1 MAYNNAYLNSGKR
14 AVEQETSAAAAK
26 LLSKLHN
33 INTIITAEAAAVAV
47 AATTAITDT
56 TTAITISRAT
66 TKRNAGQMSLGKKQ
80 QTYVK
85 VWQFQRFLPRANM
98 IFGNRKAGKR
108 ETKEIR
114 RERGSRTAS
123 GDSSVHLTGAGV
135 LCEIFACLQGTISCA
150 ESRPDLTCDTR
161 WPLPSLACLVQALI
175 H

>member
-1 MAYNNAYLNSGKR
+1 MTSGKR

-33 INTIITAEAAAVAV
+33 INTIITAETAAVAV

-56 TTAITISRAT
+56 TTAITIRRAT
-66 TKRNAGQMSLGKKQ
+66 TTSSAGQMSLGKKQ

-98 IFGNRKAGKR
+98 IFGNRKR
-108 ETKEIR
+108 EKESEK

-123 GDSSVHLTGAGV
+123 GDSSVHLTGVGV

-161 WPLPSLACLVQALI
+161 CPLPSLACLVQALI

>member
-1 MAYNNAYLNSGKR
+1 MTSGKR

-33 INTIITAEAAAVAV
+33 INTIITAEAEAEAAPAAVPV

-66 TKRNAGQMSLGKKQ
+66 TTSSAGQMSLGKKQ

-98 IFGNRKAGKR
+98 IFGNRKAGKKKR
-108 ETKEIR
+108 K
-114 RERGSRTAS
+114 GGRTQ
-123 GDSSVHLTGAGV
+123 VYT
-135 LCEIFACLQGTISCA
+135 
-150 ESRPDLTCDTR
+150 
-161 WPLPSLACLVQALI
+161 
-175 H
+175 

>member
-1 MAYNNAYLNSGKR
+1 MTSGKR

-33 INTIITAEAAAVAV
+33 INTIITAEAEAEAAPAAVLV

-56 TTAITISRAT
+56 RTAITISRAT
-66 TKRNAGQMSLGKKQ
+66 TTTSSAGKMSLGKKQ

-108 ETKEIR
+108 K
-114 RERGSRTAS
+114 GKAGRTQ
-123 GDSSVHLTGAGV
+123 VYT
-135 LCEIFACLQGTISCA
+135 
-150 ESRPDLTCDTR
+150 
-161 WPLPSLACLVQALI
+161 
-175 H
+175 

>member
-1 MAYNNAYLNSGKR
+1 MTSGKR

-66 TKRNAGQMSLGKKQ
+66 TTTSSAGQMSLGKKQ

-108 ETKEIR
+108 K
-114 RERGSRTAS
+114 GKGGRTQ
-123 GDSSVHLTGAGV
+123 VYT
-135 LCEIFACLQGTISCA
+135 
-150 ESRPDLTCDTR
+150 
-161 WPLPSLACLVQALI
+161 
-175 H
+175 

>member
-1 MAYNNAYLNSGKR
+1 MTSGKR

-33 INTIITAEAAAVAV
+33 INTIITAEAEAAPAAVPV

-66 TKRNAGQMSLGKKQ
+66 TTTSSAGQMSLGKKQ

-98 IFGNRKAGKR
+98 IFGNRKAGK
-108 ETKEIR
+108 KK
-114 RERGSRTAS
+114 GKAGRTQ
-123 GDSSVHLTGAGV
+123 VYT
-135 LCEIFACLQGTISCA
+135 
-150 ESRPDLTCDTR
+150 
-161 WPLPSLACLVQALI
+161 
-175 H
+175 

>member
-1 MAYNNAYLNSGKR
+1 MTSGKR
-14 AVEQETSAAAAK
+14 AVEQETSAAAWK

-33 INTIITAEAAAVAV
+33 INTIITAEAEAEAEAAPAAVPV

-66 TKRNAGQMSLGKKQ
+66 TTTSSAGQMSLGKKQ

-108 ETKEIR
+108 K
-114 RERGSRTAS
+114 GKAGRTQ
-123 GDSSVHLTGAGV
+123 VYT
-135 LCEIFACLQGTISCA
+135 
-150 ESRPDLTCDTR
+150 
-161 WPLPSLACLVQALI
+161 
-175 H
+175 